1 MTGEERCGERS
12 NAITKTARSAR
23 KRRQTI
29 SVNLLSEDA
38 EDGDGRTVYG
48 WLLLTR
54 QLPRIQRSGRMQDA
68 DTL

>member
-1 MTGEERCGERS
+1 
-12 NAITKTARSAR
+12 
-23 KRRQTI
+23 
-29 SVNLLSEDA
+29 VNLSEDA
-38 EDGDGRTVYG
+38 EDGDGRTSYG